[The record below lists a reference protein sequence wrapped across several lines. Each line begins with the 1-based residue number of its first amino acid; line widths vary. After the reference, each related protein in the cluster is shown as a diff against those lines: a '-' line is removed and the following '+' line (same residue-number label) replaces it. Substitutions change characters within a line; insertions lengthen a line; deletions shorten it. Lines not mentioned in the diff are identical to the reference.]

1 MCDDSSRGAKKGEQM
16 TTITL
21 DNKIGADVIEAIKAL
36 LAGKPKELYSIRD
49 AEGISEADKAELIE
63 TYELVKAGK
72 MECYSME
79 EVFES
84 TENTIKKY
92 L

>member
-21 DNKIGADVIEAIKAL
+21 DNRIGADVIEAIKAL

-72 MECYSME
+72 MEWMSE
-79 EVFES
+79 DEVRES
-84 TENTIKKY
+84 LAKRGYEW
-92 L
+92 